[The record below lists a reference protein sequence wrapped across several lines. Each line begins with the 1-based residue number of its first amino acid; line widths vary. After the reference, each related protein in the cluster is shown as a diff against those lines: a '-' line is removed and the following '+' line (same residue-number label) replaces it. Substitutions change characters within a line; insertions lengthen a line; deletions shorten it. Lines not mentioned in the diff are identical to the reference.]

1 MTVKSKKPSIAETT
15 SRQKPRKRRESFGQ
29 LKHLPSGRIHASY
42 VGPDGKRHNAPMT
55 YDNLKDARGW
65 LAKQQTLIN
74 ENEWDASA
82 VKGSESSKKARGV
95 TLGVFAQEWVK
106 TRVNLYGEPLRPRTS
121 AEYQRLLK
129 GPLAPL
135 LEYRLNAITAEVV
148 RRWNSEQLAT
158 GHKTQTSRAYS
169 LLNSILKTAV
179 EDQKITFNPCVI
191 RGAQNASTGKKVEPP
206 TLEELDVIV
215 EAILPKYRALVLIA
229 AWGALRFGEVTELR
243 RKDIDIER
251 DEDGNVDLITVRI
264 TRAVSLIPGE
274 GFSVGEPKTK
284 SSIRSVVLP
293 PFVNDDVL
301 NHLETFVGPSDDAL
315 LFPASDGVTHMNQS
329 TLAKSWYPARAKA
342 GREDLPF
349 HGLRHFGG
357 TRYAQTGATL
367 QEIQDRLGHAT
378 VSAAMRYQH
387 SAGRDAELA
396 RKMSSM
402 RG

>member
-1 MTVKSKKPSIAETT
+1 MTVNSKKPSIAKQP
-15 SRQKPRKRRESFGQ
+15 QKPKARKRRENFGQ
-29 LKHLPSGRIHASY
+29 IKALPSGRIHASY
-42 VGPDGKRHNAPMT
+42 VGLDGNRHNAPMT
-55 YDNLKDARGW
+55 YDNLTDARAW

-74 ENEWDASA
+74 EGEWEASA
-82 VKGSESSKKARGV
+82 VRGSETAKKSKAL
-95 TLGVFAQEWVK
+95 TLGVFAQEWVS
-106 TRVNLYGEPLRPRTS
+106 TRVNRDGDFLRPRTS
-121 AEYQRLLK
+121 AEYQRLLS
-129 GPLAPL
+129 GALSPL
-135 LEYRLNAITAEVV
+135 LDYRLNAITPEVV
-148 RRWNSEQLAT
+148 RKWNSEQLST

-179 EDQKITFNPCVI
+179 EDQRITFNPCII

-206 TLEELDVIV
+206 TLEELDIIV
-215 EAILPKYRALVLIA
+215 DAILPKYKALVLMA
-229 AWGALRFGEVTELR
+229 AWGAMRFGEITELR
-243 RKDIDIER
+243 RGDIVFER
-251 DEDGNVDLITVRI
+251 NEDGSVDLITTRI
-264 TRAVSLIPGE
+264 TRAVTQVPGQ
-274 GFSVGEPKTK
+274 GFKVDVPKTK
-284 SSIRSVVLP
+284 TSIRSVVMP
-293 PFVNDDVL
+293 PFINAEIIS
-301 NHLETFVGPSDDAL
+301 HLETFVAPAEDAL

-342 GREDLPF
+342 GRSDLPF

-402 RG
+402 R